1 VTVVTNIF
9 TCIRGDTSTFM
20 TIYLFIRIDRRVLV
34 SQEDIMSSRRKIN
47 IGLTDQQRQGVI
59 DILNR
64 DIADASLLLIKTR
77 KYHWDVIGPQFR
89 TLHKLWEEQYEA
101 LTLNID
107 SSAER
112 VRALGGYP
120 VGSAAG
126 FLQLATIKE
135 QEDTLLSATT
145 MVGQLLTDHEQIIRA
160 LRGDI
165 DACSDK
171 FHDQGTADFLTG
183 LLEQHEDMA
192 WMLRSFIEGESVEPD
207 GVLPAVVETRPLAAK
222 KR

>member
-1 VTVVTNIF
+1 MN
-9 TCIRGDTSTFM
+9 
-20 TIYLFIRIDRRVLV
+20 
-34 SQEDIMSSRRKIN
+34 SRHKIN

-59 DILNR
+59 ALLNR
-64 DIADASLLLIKTR
+64 DLADASLLLIKTR

-89 TLHKLWEEQYEA
+89 TLHKLWEEQYEG

-107 SSAER
+107 SCAER

-126 FLQLATIKE
+126 FLQLATIRE
-135 QEDTLLSATT
+135 QDDTRLSATT
-145 MVGQLLTDHEQIIRA
+145 MVAQLLADHETIIRS
-160 LRGDI
+160 LREHVDV
-165 DACSDK
+165 CSDQ

-183 LLEQHEDMA
+183 LLEQHEEMA
-192 WMLRSFIEGESVEPD
+192 WMLRSFIEGEALESD
-207 GVLPAVVETRPLAAK
+207 GVLPEVSETRPLAK

>member
-1 VTVVTNIF
+1 MVSVMQVSSI
-9 TCIRGDTSTFM
+9 CGDTSIFM
-20 TIYLFIRIDRRVLV
+20 PIFFSIQIVKRILV
-34 SQEDIMSSRRKIN
+34 SKEDIMNSRHKIN

-59 DILNR
+59 ALLNR
-64 DIADASLLLIKTR
+64 DVADASLLLIKTR

-107 SSAER
+107 SCAER

-126 FLQLATIKE
+126 FLQL
-135 QEDTLLSATT
+135 T
-145 MVGQLLTDHEQIIRA
+145 MVAQLLADHETIIRS
-160 LRGDI
+160 LRENVDS
-165 DACSDK
+165 CSEQ

-183 LLEQHEDMA
+183 LMEQHEDMA
-192 WMLRSFIEGESVEPD
+192 WMLRSFIEGEALESD
-207 GVLPAVVETRPLAAK
+207 GVLPEVAETRPLAK